1 MATVFGSPLNLT
13 ASSTLSHWNG
23 PLKLQL
29 NSPNIRAS
37 IDGAIANGN
46 LHLNDAFHMQMT
58 LTPDL
63 SRVILNSVNPLSL
76 TAITANAPIT
86 LEIPAQGFSYP
97 LYPSDETRIN
107 IPAGRLELGKLYCHN
122 EGNVNVTLGLLKL
135 SQFSQN
141 QNLELWFA
149 PLDFHITNGEMDC
162 ERTEILITNTY
173 QVCIWGGLDFPAK
186 KVDMILGL
194 TASCLKTAFGIKN
207 LPDDYVLQIPMKGK
221 MDNVK
226 INTSKATA
234 KIAALLLWQQKAVS
248 GAFGKSS
255 AGAVL
260 GEFMNKLGP
269 LPDIGSKAPPAK
281 RPFPWE
287 NGYQKP
293 TTKKKKTSKAEVPKN
308 KKLILPDEE
317 PFKQALRMLR

>member
-1 MATVFGSPLNLT
+1 
-13 ASSTLSHWNG
+13 
-23 PLKLQL
+23 
-29 NSPNIRAS
+29 
-37 IDGAIANGN
+37 
-46 LHLNDAFHMQMT
+46 
-58 LTPDL
+58 
-63 SRVILNSVNPLSL
+63 
-76 TAITANAPIT
+76 
-86 LEIPAQGFSYP
+86 
-97 LYPSDETRIN
+97 
-107 IPAGRLELGKLYCHN
+107 
-122 EGNVNVTLGLLKL
+122 
-135 SQFSQN
+135 
-141 QNLELWFA
+141 
-149 PLDFHITNGEMDC
+149 MDC
-162 ERTEILITNTY
+162 ERTEILISNTY
-173 QVCIWGGLDFPAK
+173 QVCIWGGLDFPAQ
-186 KVDMILGL
+186 KVDMVLGL
-194 TASCLKTAFGIKN
+194 TASCLKIAFGIKN

-293 TTKKKKTSKAEVPKN
+293 NTTAKKKKKTSKAEVPKN

-317 PFKQALRMLR
+317 PLKQALRMLR

>member
-1 MATVFGSPLNLT
+1 MKGSVDFATGSLDLSGKVDQFPSPALDAVARSFGKSSVSMATVFGSQVNLT

-37 IDGAIANGN
+37 IDGAIANGT

-76 TAITANAPIT
+76 TTMTADAPIT

-97 LYPSDETRIN
+97 LYPSDTTRIN
-107 IPAGRLELGKLYCHN
+107 IPAGRLELGKIYCHN

-149 PLDFHITNGEMDC
+149 PLDFHITNGQMDC

-173 QVCIWGGLDFPAK
+173 QVCIWGGLDFPAQ
-186 KVDMILGL
+186 KVDMVLGL
-194 TASCLKTAFGIKN
+194 TASCLKTAFGIK
-207 LPDDYVLQIPMKGK
+207 K
-221 MDNVK
+221 
-226 INTSKATA
+226 
-234 KIAALLLWQQKAVS
+234 
-248 GAFGKSS
+248 
-255 AGAVL
+255 
-260 GEFMNKLGP
+260 
-269 LPDIGSKAPPAK
+269 PP
-281 RPFPWE
+281 
-287 NGYQKP
+287 G
-293 TTKKKKTSKAEVPKN
+293 
-308 KKLILPDEE
+308 
-317 PFKQALRMLR
+317 

>member
-1 MATVFGSPLNLT
+1 MATIFGPELNLT
-13 ASSTLSHWNG
+13 ASSTLTHWNG
-23 PLKLQL
+23 PITLQL

-37 IDGAIANGN
+37 VKGAITNG
-46 LHLNDAFHMQMT
+46 LLYLNDPFHMQLT

-76 TAITANAPIT
+76 TAITAQAPIT
-86 LEIPAQGFSYP
+86 LEIPAQGFTYP
-97 LYPSDETRIN
+97 IFSSDNSQIN

-122 EGNVNVTLGLLKL
+122 EGNVNITLGLLKL

-141 QNLELWFA
+141 QNIELWFA
-149 PLDFHITNGEMDC
+149 PLDFHIKNGVMEC
-162 ERTEILITNTY
+162 ERTEILITSTY
-173 QVCIWGGLDFPAK
+173 QVCIWGELDFVSK
-186 KVDMILGL
+186 KVDMVLGL

-207 LPDDYVLQIPMKGK
+207 LPDDYVLQIPMKGP

-234 KIAALLLWQQKAVS
+234 KIAALLIWQQKAVS
-248 GAFGKSS
+248 GALGKGP
-255 AGAVL
+255 AGALL

-269 LPDIGSKAPPAK
+269 LPDGNSKAPPAK

-287 NGYQKP
+287 STDQKP
-293 TTKKKKTSKAEVPKN
+293 SSKKKKVSEAPPTKKKK
-308 KKLILPDEE
+308 LIVPDEE
-317 PFKQALRMLR
+317 PLKQVLKMLR